1 MHLHENTTLQIDTI
15 IKYFYMYPNLQ
26 KENLFKKQ

>member
-15 IKYFYMYPNLQ
+15 IKYMYPNLQ
-26 KENLFKKQ
+26 KENLFKMQ